1 MSLASFKVSQALENF
16 ESEYQEVIS
25 QRDKARAEV
34 NKLFLALQFI
44 ADNNPETPQE
54 YTNIRSVA
62 RKAIN
67 ECD

>member
-16 ESEYQEVIS
+16 ESEYQKVIS
-25 QRDKARAEV
+25 QRDKARSEV
-34 NKLFLALQFI
+34 IRLFSALQFI
-44 ADNNPETPQE
+44 DDNPPETPQE
-54 YTNIRSVA
+54 YSEIRDVV